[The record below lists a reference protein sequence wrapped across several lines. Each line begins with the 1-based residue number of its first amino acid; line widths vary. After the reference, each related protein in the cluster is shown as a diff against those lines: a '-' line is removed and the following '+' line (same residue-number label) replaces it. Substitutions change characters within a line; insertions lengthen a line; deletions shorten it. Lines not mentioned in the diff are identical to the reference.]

1 MPQTTVIFFRE
12 SNGRV
17 PMIEW
22 LDSAKTQPKARVKIL
37 KLIQRLKEFGNELRR
52 PESDYLRDGVYELR
66 IRHERINYRVLYFFS
81 GQNLAILSAGLVK
94 KDVVPESDIK
104 RALDRKKQFMAA
116 PDTHSFLGSELYV

>member
-1 MPQTTVIFFRE
+1 
-12 SNGRV
+12 
-17 PMIEW
+17 MIEW